1 MTDGKT
7 ARRQDGMMGF
17 ARRCVTAALALA
29 VMRSCRLSALQC
41 PDGAPPPCRSAAR
54 PAAPAPNSVA
64 VLYFENATR
73 DTNDA
78 YLSDGI
84 TEEIISRLSGIE
96 RVTVRSRYLVRRYRG
111 TVLDDPAAVG
121 RALNVTY
128 LVSGSV
134 RRAGGRLRVNA
145 ELIRAAG
152 GAQVW
157 GRQFDQAGDDVFAI
171 QEAVARE
178 VATGIVGRLLPSENQ
193 TLAVRPT
200 TSSAA
205 YQAVLRGNY
214 NLARRDSAGIL
225 QAVAEYESA
234 LRTDPA
240 YTDAL
245 SRVGL
250 AYGIASSNGYR
261 IGLSSDTVTA
271 RAMRYASEA
280 VRRAPNSS
288 DAWTAMGSAR
298 LVDQPRVLTGVR
310 DGLERAIVLD
320 PSNAEPHHLLGFT
333 LALLGQDSAGLGHDR
348 MALAIEPARPVTIM
362 HLAHFALK
370 YGRAAESRRWVDSA
384 LVVNAAFMN
393 ARMFRAILLLLDGD
407 TAQARADVARWRDQ
421 PPLRGYVPLYERILA
436 PHAQDSASAREW
448 RAGILSLVPAELPA
462 AIASYTALMAMIAT
476 RDAET
481 VLQVLSAAQPRGAF
495 AHYFMTFP
503 LFDPIRRDAGFQRLW
518 QETAP

>member
-1 MTDGKT
+1 MRDGKT
-7 ARRQDGMMGF
+7 AGRQDGTWGF
-17 ARRCVTAALALA
+17 GRRSAVAALTLA
-29 VMRSCRLSALQC
+29 VLPSCRLAALQC
-41 PDGAPPPCRSAAR
+41 PDGAPPPCRTTAR

-78 YLSDGI
+78 YLADGI

-96 RVTVRSRYLVRRYRG
+96 RVNVRSRYLVRRYRG
-111 TVLDDPAAVG
+111 SALEDPAAVG

-145 ELIRAAG
+145 ELIRATG

-157 GRQFDQAGDDVFAI
+157 GRQFDQVGDDVFAI

-193 TLAVRPT
+193 TIAVRPT
-200 TSSAA
+200 TSAAA

-225 QAVAEYESA
+225 QAIAEYESA

-250 AYGIASSNGYR
+250 AYGIARTNGY
-261 IGLSSDTVTA
+261 GLGISQDTVGA
-271 RAMRYASEA
+271 RALRYASEA

-288 DAWTAMGSAR
+288 DAWTAMGLANS
-298 LVDQPRVLTGVR
+298 VNHPRTLEGTIA
-310 DGLERAIVLD
+310 GLERAIALD
-320 PSNAEPHHLLGFT
+320 PGNAEPHHLLGFHY
-333 LALLGQDSAGLGHDR
+333 ALLGQDSLGLSHDR
-348 MALAIEPARPVTIM
+348 MALALEPARPVTIM

-436 PHAQDSASAREW
+436 PHALDSASAREW
-448 RAGILSLVPAELPA
+448 RAGIRSLVPAELPA
-462 AIASYTALMAMIAT
+462 GIASYTALMAMIAT

-481 VLQVLSAAQPRGAF
+481 VLQVLSAAQPRGAY

-503 LFDPIRRDAGFQRLW
+503 LFDSIRSDAGFQRLLR
-518 QETAP
+518 ETAP